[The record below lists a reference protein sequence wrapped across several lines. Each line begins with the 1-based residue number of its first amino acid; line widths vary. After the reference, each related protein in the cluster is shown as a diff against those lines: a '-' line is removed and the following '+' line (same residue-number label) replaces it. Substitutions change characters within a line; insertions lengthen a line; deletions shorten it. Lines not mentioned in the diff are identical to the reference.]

1 MGDPPERSVEERL
14 TAVEAAVSR
23 LQRAVDALTSAGMA
37 RGPDRPPLSGSS
49 GATFT
54 RSPTSSRRQQADRE
68 APPRSPAF
76 PAYAGTAG
84 GAPRILAGLLRRGP
98 QFWISRVGIAL
109 LLAGVAYLFKY
120 AVDQGWL
127 TPTIRVAFGLV
138 LGAALAGI
146 GFRVRRSERWFTP
159 VMLGGAAATWYI
171 TGFAAFQVLHLVSF
185 PVAFAFMVLVTVFT
199 FAAGVGQDEPG
210 LAVLAALGGLG
221 TPFFL
226 YTDTGSVPGLMAYT
240 SLVLVGTSA
249 IYFAKGWRSLLWTTA
264 VGGWLV
270 VALGFRTEAFTDR
283 IALQGGITVIW
294 LLFALVPVVRAL
306 RGRAVP
312 ATEPTPEGPYR
323 KEVDPRRQDL
333 AVLVLG
339 MPVIALFTSRAVWTV
354 GDTLWGALALAA
366 AGVYAV
372 GARYVRGQQGRVLLS
387 AVHAVTAA
395 VLLAIASAL
404 LFEDHVVF
412 MLWGIEATVLHLLVR
427 QWALDDADPAERPAI
442 ALDVTAHIL
451 YAVVGIWMLNRLVEL
466 GPPERAMW
474 NVQALADM
482 AVIAVTLVAATAI
495 QPTAARW
502 YRLAAHAAILG
513 WLAREFSPLPVGDGI
528 VTATW
533 GLYALALLVFVRPAR
548 NVALGTLFLAA
559 GKLVVHDLSQ
569 VEPIWRILLFL
580 GFGGVF
586 LAVSYYFTDLW
597 NASSRQ
603 SVSDKQ

>member
-14 TAVEAAVSR
+14 AAIEAAVSR
-23 LQRAVDALTSAGMA
+23 LQRAVDAITPDYMG
-37 RGPDRPPLSGSS
+37 RGPDRTPPSGPSS
-49 GATFT
+49 ATF
-54 RSPTSSRRQQADRE
+54 RRRPAPLFQQQADR
-68 APPRSPAF
+68 AVSPTPRAF
-76 PAYAGTAG
+76 PEHVRTPG
-84 GAPRILAGLLRRGP
+84 GAPRILDGLIRRGP

-127 TPTIRVAFGLV
+127 TPAIRVAFGLA

-146 GFRVRRSERWFTP
+146 GFRVRRGERWFTQ

-171 TGFAAFQVLHLVSF
+171 TDFAAFQVLHLVSY
-185 PVAFAFMVLVTVFT
+185 PVAFTFMVLVTVFAFT
-199 FAAGVGQDEPG
+199 AALGQDEPG
-210 LAVLAALGGLG
+210 LSVLAALGGLG

-240 SLVLVGTSA
+240 SVVLVGTSA

-270 VALGFRTEAFTDR
+270 VALGFRTEAFADR
-283 IALQGGITVIW
+283 IALQSGLVVIW
-294 LLFALVPVVRAL
+294 LLFALVPVLRAL

-312 ATEPTPEGPYR
+312 ATEPTPEGPNR
-323 KEVDPRRQDL
+323 KEVDRRQQDL

-354 GDTLWGALALAA
+354 GDTLWGSLGVAATVLYALGAQ
-366 AGVYAV
+366 YV
-372 GARYVRGQQGRVLLS
+372 GERQGRSPLT
-387 AVHAVTAA
+387 AAHAVTAA
-395 VLLAIASAL
+395 LLLAIACAL

-427 QWALDDADPAERPAI
+427 QWALDDAGPSERPAI

-466 GPPERAMW
+466 GPPESAVW

-495 QPTAARW
+495 QPAASRW

-513 WLAREFSPLPVGDGI
+513 WLARELSPLPVGDGV
-528 VTATW
+528 VTAAW
-533 GLYALALLVFVRPAR
+533 GVYALALLLFLRPAR

-559 GKLVVHDLSQ
+559 GKLVVYDLSQ

-580 GFGGVF
+580 GFGGIF

-597 NASSRQ
+597 NTGDRE
-603 SVSDKQ
+603 SVTD

>member
-1 MGDPPERSVEERL
+1 MGDLPKRSVEERL
-14 TAVEAAVSR
+14 AALEAAVSR
-23 LQRAVDALTSAGMA
+23 LQGAVDALTAGMA
-37 RGPDRPPLSGSS
+37 RGPDRPYPY
-49 GATFT
+49 T
-54 RSPTSSRRQQADRE
+54 RKPSPPRRQQDDRE
-68 APPRSPAF
+68 APPTPAGF
-76 PAYAGTAG
+76 PAHARTPGGT
-84 GAPRILAGLLRRGP
+84 PRILAGLLRRGP

-127 TPTIRVAFGLV
+127 TPAIRVAFGV
-138 LGAALAGI
+138 GLGAALAGI
-146 GFRVRRSERWFTP
+146 GFRVRRTERWFTP

-185 PVAFAFMVLVTVFT
+185 PVAFAFMVLVTLFT
-199 FAAGVGQDEPG
+199 FAAGLGQDEPG

-240 SLVLVGTSA
+240 SLVLVGTGA
-249 IYFAKGWRSLLWTTA
+249 IYLAKGWRSLLWTTA
-264 VGGWLV
+264 GGGWLV
-270 VALGFRTEAFTDR
+270 VALGFRTDAFPDR
-283 IALQGGITVIW
+283 VALQGGIAVIW
-294 LLFALVPVVRAL
+294 LLFALVPVLRAL

-312 ATEPTPEGPYR
+312 ATEPTPEGPNR
-323 KEVDPRRQDL
+323 KEVDRRQQDL

-354 GDTLWGALALAA
+354 SDTLWGSLAVAATGLYAL
-366 AGVYAV
+366 
-372 GARYVRGQQGRVLLS
+372 GARYLGERQGRSPLT
-387 AVHAVTAA
+387 AAHAVTAA
-395 VLLAIASAL
+395 LLLAIACAL

-427 QWALDDADPAERPAI
+427 QWALDDAGPSERPAI

-466 GPPERAMW
+466 GPPVRAVW

-495 QPTAARW
+495 QPAAARW

-513 WLAREFSPLPVGDGI
+513 WLARELSPLPAGDGI
-528 VTATW
+528 VTASW
-533 GLYALALLVFVRPAR
+533 GVYALALLLFLRPAR

-597 NASSRQ
+597 NASSRE
-603 SVSDKQ
+603 SVTDKQ